1 MPRPLRRL
9 ARHVPVL
16 LALAVAA
23 VTTGG
28 GFPH

>member
-1 MPRPLRRL
+1 MPRSLPRWLRHIPIL
-9 ARHVPVL
+9 VV
-16 LALAVAA
+16 VIVCA